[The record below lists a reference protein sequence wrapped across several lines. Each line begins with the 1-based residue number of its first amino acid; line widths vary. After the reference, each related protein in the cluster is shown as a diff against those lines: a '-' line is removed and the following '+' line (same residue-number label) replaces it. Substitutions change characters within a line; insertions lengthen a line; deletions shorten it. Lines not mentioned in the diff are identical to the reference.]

1 MNGGTPHARPTLPE
15 ARWAFRITAI
25 KFGGWKTL
33 VVYKRMAQDYYK
45 TLGVAKEASSADIQK
60 AYRDLARKHHPDM
73 NPDNPKAKKKFQEI
87 QSAFDV
93 LNNPEKRELYDRYG
107 SSFETM
113 GQGPPPGGWASAPGT
128 AWLVLGPADT
138 RPRTSTSASS
148 SATVSAEA
156 KARAEV
162 PTWATSS
169 PTSAKAAPA
178 AEPRATRG
186 GDVTSEVTVPF
197 ASAVNGGEVQLG
209 LDRGKGQVE
218 TIVVK
223 IPPGIDDGKVMRLR
237 GKGEPAAGRGGRL
250 AADDPRCADPF
261 FTRKG
266 NDLYVRLPV
275 ALGEAVAGGSIDVPT
290 PQGVVSL
297 HIPPGTSSG
306 KRLRVKGHGVPAKT
320 GAGDLFAEV
329 LIVLPA
335 DMTEA
340 DREAIRAIDAKTPSN
355 PRQNLRW

>member
-1 MNGGTPHARPTLPE
+1 
-15 ARWAFRITAI
+15 
-25 KFGGWKTL
+25 
-33 VVYKRMAQDYYK
+33 MAQDYYK
-45 TLGVAKEASSADIQK
+45 SLGVAKEASQADIQK

-73 NPDNPKAKKKFQEI
+73 NPDNPKAKKKFQEV
-87 QSAFDV
+87 QAAFDV

-113 GQGPPPGGWASAPGT
+113 GQSPPPGGGWASAPGGYT
-128 AWLVLGPADT
+128 AEDIDFSQFFGDRFGGGGGGGGGGVDLGDIFTHFRKGGA
-138 RPRTSTSASS
+138 RGG
-148 SATVSAEA
+148 A
-156 KARAEV
+156 K
-162 PTWATSS
+162 S
-169 PTSAKAAPA
+169 K
-178 AEPRATRG
+178 RG
-186 GDVTSEVTVPF
+186 GDVTSEVTIPF
-197 ASAVNGGEVQLG
+197 ATAVNGGEVQLG
-209 LDRGKGQVE
+209 LDRGKGQTE

-237 GKGEPAAGRGGRL
+237 GKGESAGRG
-250 AADDPRCADPF
+250 AAGDLLLTIRVAPHPF

-320 GAGDLFAEV
+320 AAGDLFAEV

-335 DMTEA
+335 DMTDA
-340 DREAIRAIDAKTPSN
+340 DRETIRAIDAKTPSN

>member
-1 MNGGTPHARPTLPE
+1 M
-15 ARWAFRITAI
+15 
-25 KFGGWKTL
+25 
-33 VVYKRMAQDYYK
+33 
-45 TLGVAKEASSADIQK
+45 
-60 AYRDLARKHHPDM
+60 
-73 NPDNPKAKKKFQEI
+73 
-87 QSAFDV
+87 
-93 LNNPEKRELYDRYG
+93 
-107 SSFETM
+107 
-113 GQGPPPGGWASAPGT
+113 
-128 AWLVLGPADT
+128 
-138 RPRTSTSASS
+138 
-148 SATVSAEA
+148 
-156 KARAEV
+156 
-162 PTWATSS
+162 
-169 PTSAKAAPA
+169 
-178 AEPRATRG
+178 
-186 GDVTSEVTVPF
+186 TSEVTVPF

-237 GKGEPAAGRGGRL
+237 GKGEPGGRGAAGDLLLTIRV
-250 AADDPRCADPF
+250 APHPF

-306 KRLRVKGHGVPAKT
+306 KRLRVKGHGVPAKA

>member
-1 MNGGTPHARPTLPE
+1 
-15 ARWAFRITAI
+15 
-25 KFGGWKTL
+25 
-33 VVYKRMAQDYYK
+33 MAQDYYK
-45 TLGVAKEASSADIQK
+45 TLGVAKEAPQAEIQK

-87 QSAFDV
+87 QAAFDV

-113 GQGPPPGGWASAPGT
+113 GQGGPPPGGWASAPGGFT
-128 AWLVLGPADT
+128 TEDIDFSQFFGDRFGGAAGGGGGVDLGDIFT
-138 RPRTSTSASS
+138 HFRKGGNRGGGGGG
-148 SATVSAEA
+148 
-156 KARAEV
+156 KR
-162 PTWATSS
+162 
-169 PTSAKAAPA
+169 
-178 AEPRATRG
+178 RG
-186 GDVTSEVTVPF
+186 GDVTSEITVPF

-237 GKGEPAAGRGGRL
+237 GKGEPAARGTAGDL
-250 AADDPRCADPF
+250 LLTIHVAPHPF

-275 ALGEAVAGGSIDVPT
+275 TLGEAAAGGSVDVPT
-290 PQGVVSL
+290 PQGTVSL

-320 GAGDLFAEV
+320 AAGDLFAEV

-335 DMTEA
+335 NMSEA
-340 DREAIRAIDAKTPSN
+340 DRETVRAIDAKTPSN